1 MIDMHI
7 YVPWW
12 KMCSVFCARFADFLR
27 PVCGFFALG
36 LRIFCARFA
45 DFLRPVCGFFFC
57 ARFADFFFA
66 RSVCGFFA
74 LGLRI
79 FFRSVCG
86 FFALGLRI
94 FCARFAACMDR
105 YDIMHGPPSLD
116 LPCIIYKDRD
126 LSCIIYKDRDLSC
139 MSCIYLC
146 CMHGCE

>member
-12 KMCSVFCARFADFLR
+12 KMCLGFLR
-27 PVCGFFALG
+27 LG

-45 DFLRPVCGFFFC
+45 DFFALGLRIFL
-57 ARFADFFFA
+57 

-74 LGLRI
+74 P
-79 FFRSVCG
+79 
-86 FFALGLRI
+86 GLRI